1 MNSLPYLSPLTF
13 RPCMHFASCRAALV
27 SLRHRGALH
36 NADYDRYGII
46 SDFFRRQLSP
56 RTHTPCQPV
65 DSRARRI
72 FLSTFHSHIYRPRV
86 QSRFFHITASQKFPV
101 DDSASK
107 KPLHDNDPRH
117 ETEHHPSLEHYS
129 RFYQRLAKSLPSTQR
144 HTLDNFL
151 GVANGFWQRL
161 RVRFKW
167 FTIKSFRKFNADD
180 ISAFVT
186 WFLMSQT
193 LWILVGT
200 YVPISFTKTFLNI
213 RIQDYVFLRRVRN
226 GEQLEASA

>member
-1 MNSLPYLSPLTF
+1 
-13 RPCMHFASCRAALV
+13 MHFASCRAALAT
-27 SLRHRGALH
+27 LRRRGAPRD
-36 NADYDRYGII
+36 ADYDRYSII
-46 SDFFRRQLSP
+46 SDFFRRQRPTP
-56 RTHTPCQPV
+56 RPSVPLRVQCHV
-65 DSRARRI
+65 S
-72 FLSTFHSHIYRPRV
+72 LSTFHPHGPRV
-86 QSRFFHITASQKFPV
+86 QAHLFHLSASRKFAENDP
-101 DDSASK
+101 ASK
-107 KPLHDNDPRH
+107 KPPPSPH
-117 ETEHHPSLEHYS
+117 ETEHHPPLEHYP
-129 RFYQRLAKSLPSTQR
+129 RFFQRLAKSLPSTQL

-200 YVPISFTKTFLNI
+200 YVSVPLTKSDL
-213 RIQDYVFLRRVRN
+213 DDMSSGLRFSPLCSQ
-226 GEQLEASA
+226 QLTV

>member
-1 MNSLPYLSPLTF
+1 
-13 RPCMHFASCRAALV
+13 MHFASCRTALAT
-27 SLRHRGALH
+27 LRRRGALRD
-36 NADYDRYGII
+36 ADYDRYSII
-46 SDFFRRQLSP
+46 SDFFRRQRPTP
-56 RTHTPCQPV
+56 RPPV
-65 DSRARRI
+65 PLRVQCHVLRRI
-72 FLSTFHSHIYRPRV
+72 SLSAFHPYGPRV
-86 QSRFFHITASQKFPV
+86 QAHLFHLTASQKFAEK
-101 DDSASK
+101 DSTSK
-107 KPLHDNDPRH
+107 KNPLSPH
-117 ETEHHPSLEHYS
+117 ETEHHPPLEHYP
-129 RFYQRLAKSLPSTQR
+129 RFFQRLAKSLPSTQL

-200 YVPISFTKTFLNI
+200 YVSVPLTKISP
-213 RIQDYVFLRRVRN
+213 
-226 GEQLEASA
+226 

>member
-1 MNSLPYLSPLTF
+1 
-13 RPCMHFASCRAALV
+13 MHFASCRATLA
-27 SLRHRGALH
+27 SLRHRSVLY

-46 SDFFRRQLSP
+46 SDFFRRQQHSLRVCP
-56 RTHTPCQPV
+56 RAP
-65 DSRARRI
+65 RI
-72 FLSTFHSHIYRPRV
+72 FISTVHLHTHRPRV
-86 QSRFFHITASQKFPV
+86 QSRFFHITLSKKFPV
-101 DDSASK
+101 EDSASK
-107 KPLHDNDPRH
+107 KPLHDNNPPSPDRH
-117 ETEHHPSLEHYS
+117 ETEFHPPLEHYPL
-129 RFYQRLAKSLPSTQR
+129 FFQRLAKSLPNTQR

-200 YVPISFTKTFLNI
+200 YVPIPFTKNTF
-213 RIQDYVFLRRVRN
+213 
-226 GEQLEASA
+226 